1 MKYLILIFTYLISFS
16 VFSQASTATENATPQ
31 VEEVNERVKS
41 ATGGLSSLVDI
52 DNATKE
58 ATKTYNACIKEGK
71 TKAECRK
78 LAQEKCANK
87 DGQSQGDCTVIADTL
102 LMGDNDINLDIVE
115 ETLLATG
122 GSSSNNIYEKIKFP
136 NGFSAKYCLK
146 VLNGGIETYVTDK
159 LVSTIDELSSSS
171 SSYIVRNNAKALDS
185 INQCSDIL
193 GHGFMISE
201 GSVEPNVEKACRYF
215 FSSPSALQ
223 TLLNNKTNLLTDY
236 GQTCVNAD
244 PEGKKTCQQK
254 YEGFVSN
261 LVEGNSADTNATM
274 YTTRLLSGCVGLK
287 SVSSAI
293 KKSIKEQG
301 YESAGQSMDK
311 SITCTAKADRSSPYA
326 LDFPACMQAITWYDA
341 NVVVSNYITPTV
353 TSTMETI
360 ESVDIASDQ
369 TSAYTNGDSVDQQ
382 TAALVAQKE
391 TYEMQ
396 ANSQITSATA
406 SGGMA
411 VMLFT
416 KFASFPSRKVVSE
429 DWCGGAGNEF
439 NLSQEEV
446 CGAVLMAAGDEDVD
460 SALFYNSRAKT
471 VLMYAGAT
479 ELSKAI
485 TSGIVAAAYL
495 KQADLVNTVVE
506 EIEDAEYNQEENQ
519 LTDEE
524 VYCLQNPAAE
534 TCSNLAEAI
543 TAGVTGYDVN
553 FGTTS
558 GVNADA
564 LSGSSGID
572 DSTTSG
578 SNSAIA
584 TTDTPTEITD
594 MTATDSDSKADD
606 EFRKI
611 AAAGVKAGSSG
622 GGGGG
627 GGGSAGGGG
636 GGGGSVPEASGNNG
650 STASTGDAKT
660 YGSYSSGGT
669 GSFSGASSISK
680 SKKSTN
686 PFAALVGK
694 SSRGV
699 ASEIEKSILP
709 KEIKL
714 FEAISSRYAKVSEN
728 NQIQAREG
736 DTE

>member
-1 MKYLILIFTYLISFS
+1 MKYFILIFTYLISFS
-16 VFSQASTATENATPQ
+16 VFSQGSEPISS
-31 VEEVNERVKS
+31 EEVGEVIKS
-41 ATGGLSSLVDI
+41 KTGGLSSLVDI

-71 TKAECRK
+71 AKEECRK
-78 LAQEKCANK
+78 LAEEKCA
-87 DGQSQGDCTVIADTL
+87 DQAGDCTVIADTL
-102 LMGDNDINLDIVE
+102 LMGDKDINLDIVE

-122 GSSSNNIYEKIKFP
+122 GNLNNNIYEKIKFP
-136 NGFSAKYCLK
+136 NEFSAKYCLK
-146 VLNGGIETYVTDK
+146 VLNGRKEDYVTDE
-159 LVSTIDELSSSS
+159 LVTTIDQLSNSS
-171 SSYIVRNNAKALDS
+171 SSYIVKNNAKALKS
-185 INQCSDIL
+185 IGQCSDIL
-193 GHGFMISE
+193 GNGFMTGE
-201 GSVEPNVEKACRYF
+201 GAVEFNIEKACRYF
-215 FSSPSALQ
+215 FSSPSVLQ
-223 TLLNNKTNLLTDY
+223 TLLNNKATLNAGEY
-236 GQTCVNAD
+236 GSTCSKNSNNC
-244 PEGKKTCQQK
+244 TQK
-254 YEGFVSN
+254 YDAFVSS
-261 LVEGNSADTNATM
+261 LVEGNSADTNAKM

-326 LDFPACMQAITWYDA
+326 LDFSACMQAITWYDA

-611 AAAGVKAGSSG
+611 AAAGVKAGSRGGG